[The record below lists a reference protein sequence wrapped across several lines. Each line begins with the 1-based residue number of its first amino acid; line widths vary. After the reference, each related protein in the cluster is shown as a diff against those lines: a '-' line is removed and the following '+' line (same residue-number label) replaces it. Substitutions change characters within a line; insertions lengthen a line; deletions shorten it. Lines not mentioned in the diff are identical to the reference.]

1 MAIPGWIIFSFL
13 KIHEIDMIL
22 INQYST
28 ALMQAY
34 IEGKVRNDTRKIW
47 IFCDYELWHALDD
60 SRSDTNELF

>member
-34 IEGKVRNDTRKIW
+34 IKGQGRNETLKIW
-47 IFCDYELWHALDD
+47 IFCDYELWHTLYD
-60 SRSDTNELF
+60 SSSDTNELF